1 MTATRPLT
9 IAYARRFPGEV
20 AAHLARDGVEET
32 ALALADLPDEAGAAV
47 VARLPHG
54 VGMRVLSGLDDA
66 RIAAWLDAAGLN
78 DALAILLHV
87 DAGHRSRILDA
98 LPNRRVRR
106 TLRRLVVFPSDTVG
120 ATLNPAAIRLDAG
133 MTLREAVALLRSDE
147 LESEQSIWL
156 VDGEGNYLGGLD
168 LSRAL
173 MARSDRSRLKKFR
186 LGIKP
191 LRGETTLV
199 NARDHGEWL
208 EHAELPVVDELGH
221 LLGSIS
227 RARLMRELDSMQSS
241 DPGLADGVS
250 ELVRQYF
257 RIMGICLSD
266 LFGPGRT
273 QR

>member
-1 MTATRPLT
+1 MNASRPLT

-20 AAHLARDGVEET
+20 AAHLARGGIEET
-32 ALALADLPDEAGAAV
+32 IQALAGLDDEAGAAV

-54 VGMRVLSGLDDA
+54 IGMRTLSGLDDE
-66 RIAAWLDAAGLN
+66 RIAAWLGAAGLD

-87 DAGHRSRILDA
+87 DAGHRTRILDA

-106 TLRRLVVFPSDTVG
+106 TLRRLVVFPADTVG

-133 MTLREAVALLRSDE
+133 MILREAVALLRNDE
-147 LESEQSIWL
+147 AESEQAIWL

-168 LSRAL
+168 LGRAL
-173 MARSDRSRLKKFR
+173 TARSDRARLKKFR
-186 LGIKP
+186 LDIKP

-227 RARLMRELDSMQSS
+227 RARLVRELDSAGLS

-257 RIMGICLSD
+257 RVMGICLSD
-266 LFGPGRT
+266 LFGAGRT

>member
-9 IAYARRFPGEV
+9 VAYAHRFPGEV
-20 AAHLARDGVEET
+20 AAHLARGGVEET
-32 ALALADLPDEAGAAV
+32 AQALADLPDETGAAV

-54 VGMRVLSGLDDA
+54 VGMRILSGLDDE
-66 RIAAWLDAAGLN
+66 RIAAWLAAAGLN

-87 DAGHRSRILDA
+87 DAGHRSRILNA

-156 VDGEGNYLGGLD
+156 VDGEGNYMGRLD

-173 MARSDRSRLKKFR
+173 MARSDRSQLKKFR
-186 LGIKP
+186 LDIKP

-227 RARLMRELDSMQSS
+227 RARLMRELDSTQSS
-241 DPGLADGVS
+241 DPGLADGLS

-266 LFGPGRT
+266 LFGPERK